1 MYSILLKDDVD
12 LAVQR
17 FCNLFAASV
26 RQERIRGGHGDTEEG
41 SETGAVHQGEI
52 DRLSK

>member
-1 MYSILLKDDVD
+1 MIVD
-12 LAVQR
+12 LAVQIY
-17 FCNLFAASV
+17 CNLFAASV
-26 RQERIRGGHGDTEEG
+26 RQERVPGGNGDTEEG